1 MVKPKTSAFHS
12 HGWENLDAQQH
23 DCANVPRLQTG
34 ILARMRTLLILMLAV
49 GKLAADDK
57 AALIDKM
64 DTRAMH
70 YGEVSRKIWEFAEL
84 GYKENKSAALLKSEL
99 RSAGFRLEENIG
111 GIPTAF
117 TATFGQ
123 GKPVIGIMGEYDAL
137 PGLSQ
142 DNVPEQKPLVEGGP
156 GHGCGHNLLG
166 TASLF
171 AAVTLKDWLAEK
183 NIPGTI
189 RFYGTPAEEGG
200 GGKLYMIRAGVFNDV
215 DVVLSWHPAD
225 RNGASLESSLAIME
239 AKFRFY
245 GKPAHAAAAPDAGR
259 SALDGLMIAANA
271 IEFLREHVP
280 DVTRIHY
287 IVSNGG
293 AAPNIVPD
301 RAELFL
307 YARHPSMPVLDKIWD
322 RIVKCAQAGA
332 LASETRMEME
342 MIDSSY
348 NTLPNDALAALGDK
362 NARLVG
368 GVTYTAEEQ
377 AFADA
382 IRKTLPDRMRAMGS
396 QEKVEPPM
404 EGKGPASTDAG
415 DVSWNWPMLELH
427 AATFVPGVP
436 AHTWQAAACAGM
448 SIGRKGM
455 VVAAK
460 DLVLT
465 AVDLFNDPS
474 QVVATKASFE
484 KRRAGLKYESRVAAD
499 HKPPLDYRDR

>member
-1 MVKPKTSAFHS
+1 
-12 HGWENLDAQQH
+12 
-23 DCANVPRLQTG
+23 
-34 ILARMRTLLILMLAV
+34 MRFTLLLLLATAAF
-49 GKLAADDK
+49 AADDK
-57 AALIDKM
+57 SAVLAKM
-64 DTRAMH
+64 DANATH
-70 YGEVSRKIWEFAEL
+70 YGDVSRKIWEFAET

-99 RSAGFRLEENIG
+99 KAAGFQLEENVA

-142 DNVPEQKPLVEGGP
+142 DTVPDRKPIADGAP

-166 TASLF
+166 AASLF
-171 AAVTLKDWLAEK
+171 AAVTIKDWMVEK
-183 NIPGTI
+183 KIAGTL

-200 GGKLYMIRAGVFNDV
+200 GGKLYMIRAGAFKDI

-225 RNGASLESSLAIME
+225 SNGASLKSSLAIIE
-239 AKFRFY
+239 AKFKFY

-259 SALDGLMIAANA
+259 SALDGLMIAANS

-280 DVTRIHY
+280 ETTRIHY
-287 IVSNGG
+287 IVTKGG
-293 AAPNIVPD
+293 VAPNIVPD
-301 RAELFL
+301 YAELFL

-322 RIVKCAQAGA
+322 RIIKCAQAGA

-342 MIDSSY
+342 LIDSSA
-348 NTLPNDALAALGDK
+348 NTLPNDTLAALG
-362 NARLVG
+362 NQNLQRVG
-368 GVTYTAEEQ
+368 GVTYTREEQ
-377 AFADA
+377 AFADS
-382 IRKTLPDRMRAMGS
+382 IRKTLPDRTRPMGS
-396 QEKVEPPM
+396 QEKVDPPS
-404 EGKGPASTDAG
+404 EGSGVASTDAG
-415 DVSWNWPMLELH
+415 DVSWNWPMMELH

-460 DLVLT
+460 GLALS
-465 AVDLFNDPS
+465 AMDLFTDPHE
-474 QVVATKASFE
+474 VEAAKASFQ
-484 KRRAGLKYESRVAAD
+484 KRKAGVEYSSRVPAD
-499 HKPPLDYRDR
+499 HKPPLGYRDN